1 MLRCYIIFGG
11 FFMSFFVKKSTPS
24 KKGVYLQIYQSFYI
38 PGKGKRNK
46 SYEVIGY
53 VNELKRNGIDDP
65 YKYAQ
70 DKVDELNGKLSL
82 KKNQQIG
89 ESSTLKNVG
98 YFLPKAMFDLLN
110 MDRHLNIVAS
120 SYKSHYVFSEFFR
133 TLTYAQIVGPGS
145 KQYLFNRIIPSLYNV
160 KQYSYD
166 QILDGLNFIGSDF
179 HKYIEVLNHHIAK
192 NYKRNLNIGLF
203 DCTNYYFEIDE
214 EDEYR
219 RKGPSKEN
227 RHDPILGQA
236 LLLDGDMIPLDMD
249 LYPGN
254 ESEKPLLR
262 KRIEDMK
269 SRNDVKGKI
278 IQIADKGLNCARN
291 IYATVKEAND
301 GYIFSKSV
309 HGRNLNDIEKKW
321 ILLVDDDTNKWIE
334 VRDELGSLKYR
345 YKECVDDFDYKCKIN
360 PDDTKETKFIV
371 KEKRIVTYNPS
382 LAKKQRAEIRK
393 MVDRLINKIHY
404 KEVVREELGDSVKY
418 VNLKATTQEGDK
430 VKIATSLNQEKI
442 DEDLAFAGYNLL
454 VTSEVNADA
463 KDIYNAYHNL
473 WRIEHSFRVMKTQLE
488 ARPAYVSTK
497 ETIFGHFLIVYVALV
512 IMRLIELK
520 IFNDEIPIEQLFDF
534 IRDYKVTENYD
545 GSFINNAAASSTY
558 LKIKEKLG
566 LSKLGNSYLSKRDI
580 DLILVTEF

>member
-1 MLRCYIIFGG
+1 MVLRSYSY
-11 FFMSFFVKKSTPS
+11 FMRYFLKKTTPS
-24 KKGVYLQIYQSFYI
+24 KKGLYLQIYRTNYV
-38 PGKGKRNK
+38 PGKGNQNK
-46 SYEVIGY
+46 SFKALGY
-53 VNELKRNGIDDP
+53 VSDLIENGIDDP
-65 YKYAQ
+65 IAYALEMI
-70 DKVDELNGKLSL
+70 DELNQKHELL
-82 KKNQQIG
+82 KEKQIG

-98 YFLPKAMFDLLN
+98 YFLPKAMFDFLN
-110 MDRHLNIVAS
+110 IDNHLNIVAS
-120 SYKSHYVFSEFFR
+120 SYKCHYLFSDFFK

-145 KQYLFNRIIPSLYNV
+145 KQYLFDKIIPSLYDI

-179 HKYIEVLNHHIAK
+179 HKYIEVLNYHIAK
-192 NYKRNLNIGLF
+192 KYKRNLNVGLF

-227 RHDPILGQA
+227 RHDPIIGQA
-236 LLLDGDMIPLDMD
+236 LLLDGDMIPLDME

-254 ESEKPLLR
+254 ESEKTYLR

-269 SRNDVKGKI
+269 NRNKVNGRL

-291 IYATVKEAND
+291 IYAAVKEADD

-309 HGRNLNDIEKKW
+309 HGKNLSEIEKKW
-321 ILLVDDDTNKWIE
+321 VLLEDDVSNKWVD
-334 VRDELGSLKYR
+334 VRDEKGSLKYR
-345 YKECVDDFDYKCKIN
+345 YKECIDDFEYKCKIN
-360 PDDTKETKFIV
+360 PDDKKETKFTV

-382 LAKKQRAEIRK
+382 LARKQRNEIQK
-393 MVDRLINKIHY
+393 MVNRLSNKISY

-418 VNLKATTQEGDK
+418 VNLKASTQDGEK
-430 VKIATSLNQEKI
+430 VKFAASLNQEKI
-442 DEDLAFAGYNLL
+442 DEDLAYAGYNLL
-454 VTSEVNADA
+454 VTSELNADA
-463 KDIYNAYHNL
+463 KDVYRAYHNL

-497 ETIFGHFLIVYVALV
+497 ETLFGHFLIVYFSLV
-512 IMRLIELK
+512 IMRLIEFK

-545 GSFINNAAASSTY
+545 GSYINNATASSTY

-566 LSKLGNSYLSKRDI
+566 ISKLGNVYLSKHDI
-580 DLILVTEF
+580 RLILDTIF